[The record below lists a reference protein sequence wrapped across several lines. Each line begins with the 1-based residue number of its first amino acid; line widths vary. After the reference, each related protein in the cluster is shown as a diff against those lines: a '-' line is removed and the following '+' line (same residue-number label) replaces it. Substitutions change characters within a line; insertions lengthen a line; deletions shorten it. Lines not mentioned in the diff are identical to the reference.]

1 MKRMT
6 LLTSLV
12 MVFSLLTAT
21 VAFAGPGDSGPA
33 GETVMTQTQEG
44 EHDGDCVGTDTECE
58 PVQERTQTRAQTQE
72 RELDGDCVG
81 TDTECEPVQERT
93 QTRTEAQVRNDE
105 GACAGTDTECE
116 AELDRDRLRDQ
127 DMTRAA
133 NGACAGTDTECEAEL
148 DRDRLRDQDMTRA
161 ADGTCAGT
169 DAECAA
175 ERAMVQTEERN
186 QVMERIAAVIGDSEG
201 GGYLFAMVRWMLAH
215 MYGPLSALFL

>member
-58 PVQERTQTRAQTQE
+58 PVQERTQARAQTQE

-81 TDTECEPVQERT
+81 TDTECEPAQERT

-116 AELDRDRLRDQ
+116 AELDRDQIRDQ
-127 DMTRAA
+127 GLTRPV
-133 NGACAGTDTECEAEL
+133 
-148 DRDRLRDQDMTRA
+148 
-161 ADGTCAGT
+161 DGTCAGT
-169 DAECAA
+169 DTECAA